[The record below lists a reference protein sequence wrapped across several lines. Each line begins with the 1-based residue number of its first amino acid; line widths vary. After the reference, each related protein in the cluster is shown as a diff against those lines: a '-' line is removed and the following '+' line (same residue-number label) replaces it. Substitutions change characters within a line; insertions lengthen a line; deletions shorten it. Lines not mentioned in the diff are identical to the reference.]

1 MARKCCCGMPQV
13 YDTSLQPVTQYS
25 PVDGGEAARRQE
37 VALLFQRAG
46 HYDLLV
52 QRKLQRAQSKL

>member
-1 MARKCCCGMPQV
+1 MPQV
-13 YDTSLQPVTQYS
+13 YDASLQPVTQYS